1 MYEIS
6 MIRKAQKFYDKASNE
21 LVVQLNDCIEKLSQN
36 PYKGSDIKKL
46 KGNYLGYWRY
56 RIGNYRVV
64 YSIDERN
71 KNITIFL
78 IAHRKDAY
86 RE

>member
-6 MIRKAQKFYDKASNE
+6 MTRKAQKFYDKASNE
-21 LVVQLNDCIEKLSQN
+21 LVVQLNDCIENLSQS

-46 KGNYLGYWRY
+46 KGKYSGYWRY
-56 RIGNYRVV
+56 RIGSYRVI
-64 YSIDERN
+64 YLIDEGN

-78 IAHRKDAY
+78 IAHRKEAY